1 MSSKQQI
8 KDLFTAELINSPQY
22 QIILAIKQII
32 LDEIAT
38 PNVQSQVVYNFETAQ
53 SEYDLEVIK
62 MCMILV
68 FGFCTNNL
76 SSSGIIIE
84 MSDFLK

>member
-1 MSSKQQI
+1 MSSRQII
-8 KDLFTAELINSPQY
+8 KDLFTAELLNSPQY
-22 QIILAIKQII
+22 QIVLAIKQII

-38 PNVQSQVVYNFETAQ
+38 PNIQAQVVYNFETPQ

-68 FGFCTNNL
+68 FGFSTNNL
-76 SSSGIIIE
+76 SSSGIIID
-84 MSDFLK
+84 MKDFLI

>member
-1 MSSKQQI
+1 MTSKEEI
-8 KDLFTAELINSPQY
+8 KSLFTAELLNSPQY
-22 QIILAIKQII
+22 QIVLEIKQII

-38 PNVQSQVVYNFETAQ
+38 PNIQSQVFYNFEYLQ
-53 SEYDLEVIK
+53 SDYDLEVIK

-68 FGFCTNNL
+68 FGFSTNNL

-84 MSDFLK
+84 MVDFLK